1 MKTTKNNLRTKKTI
15 KIYHLDNKYEDT
27 FISSGYKVYKSNLH
41 NTQYTPNNQMICK
54 DMKNHWKYS
63 YSIEYKNP
71 INGKIIFIKA
81 WIYVPYT
88 FTNLLNKKDN
98 KSYYNIMNYL
108 EYFLENYL
116 QNRCEYIKKYH

>member
-1 MKTTKNNLRTKKTI
+1 MKTTINNLRTKKTI

-27 FISSGYKVYKSNLH
+27 FISNGYKVYKSHLH

-54 DMKNHWKYS
+54 DMKNQWKYS
-63 YSIEYKNP
+63 YSIEYKHP
-71 INGKIIFIKA
+71 IKGHIIFIKA
-81 WIYVPYT
+81 WIYIPYT
-88 FTNLLNKKDN
+88 FTNLLNKKDS

-116 QNRCEYIKKYH
+116 KNRCEYIKKYH